1 MALLDDSVLSLFVG
15 ATAVGL
21 LLVRALI
28 YAPALQ
34 FVITVA
40 MVVTAAIFLQ
50 SSGAA
55 EHRKNQTEN

>member
-1 MALLDDSVLSLFVG
+1 MVLLDDSVLSLFVG
-15 ATAVGL
+15 AISGGL

-28 YAPALQ
+28 YAPTLP

-40 MVVTAAIFLQ
+40 VVVTAAIFLQ
-50 SSGAA
+50 TCGAA